1 VDVTPERWQHV
12 ARIYESAIEV
22 DPDSR
27 DDFLSTACGGDEA
40 LRREVESL
48 LRQDDASVILD
59 RPVWVTA
66 APLLNDGP
74 ALDPGVSLGP
84 YRIEHLL
91 GAGGMGR
98 VFRAS
103 DTRLGRLV
111 AIKVLASGVAFD
123 QQMRARFGR
132 EARAVAALAHP
143 HICTLYD
150 VGSHDHFDYLVME
163 YLEGETLASR
173 LKKGP
178 LPLDMALTHA
188 IEIASALDQ
197 AHRHGVIHRDLKPG
211 NIMLTSGGAKLLD
224 FGLAKLRLPAGADAT
239 ELDATHAD
247 TIARTSGQRVF
258 ENTEADEA
266 PVTKAGAVLGTVR
279 YMAPEQIKGDEV
291 DARTDLFA
299 FGALLHEML
308 TGQRAFAGDTAS
320 HVRDAILAHQ
330 PPAVSS
336 MRPSVPTVVDDV
348 VRRCLAKDPA
358 QRWQSTSD
366 LLRELTP
373 ISASTHLAP
382 TRSRAALKWIAAG
395 MVLAIA
401 GLSAWSLT
409 GGSGGGPGSA
419 PASPIRSIAVLP
431 LADLS
436 GDPDQEYFADGM
448 TEQLIADLAKVRGLR
463 VISRT
468 SVMQYRHAR
477 KPVPAITQELGV
489 DAVIEGSVVRA
500 GEQVR
505 IIATLIRGA
514 TGDILWTQSYERG
527 LRDVLVL
534 QRDVAR
540 TISREIGITLTPQE
554 EASLARVRP
563 VDPDV
568 HQQVLLGRYQ
578 AAKGTEEGLRR
589 AIQYFEVAIA
599 KDPNNAPAHAGVAEA
614 YAALNGFYMD
624 PVEAMPKATRAAQTA
639 LRLDDSLAEAH
650 AAQGFVHLVYDWDGP
665 AAEKA
670 LLHALDLNPTVASA
684 RLSYAAYLTSQSR
697 SDEAATEIR
706 RAVQFDPLSVP
717 TSSFGTL
724 FMLFAAATT
733 KRFSWRAEQWSV
745 EPNAPFALA
754 FQGVAYAQQ
763 GRFSEAVANL
773 RKAAQRDGSPTIH
786 ALQAHVLAVA
796 GQKAEALRLV
806 RQVQDHART
815 RYVCPYEIGTVY
827 ASLGDN
833 DTAHEWFRKGVNGRA
848 DCMAWLGVEPWL
860 DPFRADARY
869 VKLLQDI
876 GLDPHA
882 R

>member
-1 VDVTPERWQHV
+1 
-12 ARIYESAIEV
+12 
-22 DPDSR
+22 
-27 DDFLSTACGGDEA
+27 
-40 LRREVESL
+40 
-48 LRQDDASVILD
+48 
-59 RPVWVTA
+59 
-66 APLLNDGP
+66 
-74 ALDPGVSLGP
+74 
-84 YRIEHLL
+84 
-91 GAGGMGR
+91 
-98 VFRAS
+98 
-103 DTRLGRLV
+103 
-111 AIKVLASGVAFD
+111 
-123 QQMRARFGR
+123 
-132 EARAVAALAHP
+132 
-143 HICTLYD
+143 
-150 VGSHDHFDYLVME
+150 
-163 YLEGETLASR
+163 
-173 LKKGP
+173 
-178 LPLDMALTHA
+178 
-188 IEIASALDQ
+188 
-197 AHRHGVIHRDLKPG
+197 
-211 NIMLTSGGAKLLD
+211 
-224 FGLAKLRLPAGADAT
+224 
-239 ELDATHAD
+239 
-247 TIARTSGQRVF
+247 
-258 ENTEADEA
+258 
-266 PVTKAGAVLGTVR
+266 
-279 YMAPEQIKGDEV
+279 
-291 DARTDLFA
+291 
-299 FGALLHEML
+299 
-308 TGQRAFAGDTAS
+308 
-320 HVRDAILAHQ
+320 
-330 PPAVSS
+330 
-336 MRPSVPTVVDDV
+336 
-348 VRRCLAKDPA
+348 
-358 QRWQSTSD
+358 
-366 LLRELTP
+366 
-373 ISASTHLAP
+373 
-382 TRSRAALKWIAAG
+382 
-395 MVLAIA
+395 
-401 GLSAWSLT
+401 
-409 GGSGGGPGSA
+409 
-419 PASPIRSIAVLP
+419 
-431 LADLS
+431 
-436 GDPDQEYFADGM
+436 
-448 TEQLIADLAKVRGLR
+448 
-463 VISRT
+463 
-468 SVMQYRHAR
+468 MQYRHAR

-706 RAVQFDPLSVP
+706 RAVQFDPLSVR

-724 FMLFAAATT
+724 FMLFARRYDEAIQLA
-733 KRFSWRAEQWSV
+733 SRAMEL

-773 RKAAQRDGSPTIH
+773 RKAAQLDGSPTIH

-848 DCMAWLGVEPWL
+848 DCMAWLGVGPWL

-869 VKLLQDI
+869 VKRLQDI